1 MQIEIRLHIFLVVVV
16 PPTTPTPI
24 PSVIPQVRRVE
35 CTQILPLP
43 RGGNDVVFGR
53 PLAQEKQ
60 IKAVL
65 EKAIT
70 EANRP

>member
-1 MQIEIRLHIFLVVVV
+1 MSLEA
-16 PPTTPTPI
+16 
-24 PSVIPQVRRVE
+24 SVIPQVGRVE

-43 RGGNDVVFGR
+43 RGGNDVFGR